1 MNSLS
6 SDELAAILALGNL
19 TENRIDA
26 NAEIISTSH
35 SSRKSEPENESDYD
49 NVEDEED
56 DDDDDDDNSDCED
69 DSSSGSDLSISV
81 AGISPVS
88 DNTEQCIEETVKK
101 MRSVCSESL
110 MIVLRERLDTIIR
123 RVCVKS
129 YLSASTFLKNIM
141 KDNDDIHLQ
150 FLEEIIADK
159 EFLFK
164 MEVLLKATVVY
175 FLSLQMVNTHDEMD
189 SVDELLKE
197 YSQYLHFAECADDA
211 EEAQYILCYR
221 NYMKKALCIIPAKR
235 NKLLLVS
242 VCSLLEGSRR
252 TYITGGTQSSA
263 TTRRIVV
270 YEHESGYRKKCRP
283 KRRQTSSAS
292 SSAAKKKKKSMEMVT
307 CSCGAVIRK
316 RTLWKHHRSKKH
328 QKFLHPIPA
337 SSSAD
342 SKIKPKA
349 TKTAKPSAAKSAK
362 QKFKVRALT
371 ATSIKPQRPPLYLP
385 QCQPNSAPPA
395 IHTLPT
401 PAIAGPHFHQL
412 SELQLS
418 HLVAHNVHNMG
429 GRSPSPLELSV
440 NYPFPPEQSLQYLVP
455 HHGGPQNYSL
465 PPYNSSATTTNTSAS
480 LQYDCHSH
488 PYPTQLQPA
497 SASASEMYQ
506 LSAHAQQ
513 QLSVSSI
520 SLSPRLPYAQ
530 LYSQVQSFPLFCAPQ
545 GALSSSNP
553 SSASASASRLVH
565 VIQVDPRYVY
575 QLPPS
580 WM

>member
-49 NVEDEED
+49 NDED
-56 DDDDDDDNSDCED
+56 DDDDEDDDNSDCED
-69 DSSSGSDLSISV
+69 DSSSGFDLSISV
-81 AGISPVS
+81 EGISPVS

-150 FLEEIIADK
+150 FLEEIADK

-235 NKLLLVS
+235 NKLLLVN

-283 KRRQTSSAS
+283 KRRLTSASSASS
-292 SSAAKKKKKSMEMVT
+292 SSAAKKKSRSTSMEMVT

-328 QKFLHPIPA
+328 QRFLHPIPA

-342 SKIKPKA
+342 SKTKPK
-349 TKTAKPSAAKSAK
+349 AAKSAK
-362 QKFKVRALT
+362 QKFKVRAPAT
-371 ATSIKPQRPPLYLP
+371 ANSIKPQRPPLYLP
-385 QCQPNSAPPA
+385 QCQPVSAPPA
-395 IHTLPT
+395 IHTLPA
-401 PAIAGPHFHQL
+401 PAPAPAGPHFHPL

-440 NYPFPPEQSLQYLVP
+440 NNPFPPEQSLQYLVP

-465 PPYNSSATTTNTSAS
+465 PPYDSSATTTTNTSAS
-480 LQYDCHSH
+480 LLYDCHSH
-488 PYPTQLQPA
+488 PYLTQLQPA
-497 SASASEMYQ
+497 SASASASEMY
-506 LSAHAQQ
+506 QQ
-513 QLSVSSI
+513 QLSMSSI
-520 SLSPRLPYAQ
+520 SLSPRLLPYAQ
-530 LYSQVQSFPLFCAPQ
+530 LYSQVQSFPLFCATQ

-553 SSASASASRLVH
+553 TSTSASASASRLVH